1 MNAAVIELDEEDAKL
16 VTLARGARGRIGA
29 DEGAAIRD
37 EMGRTYAGA
46 TVATESLALSALQ
59 LAVASAIAA
68 GARGAEAAVVVLDA
82 PHATTPSGKAEQ
94 VSGTDA
100 LRELGGPG
108 LPIYLCQP
116 DGAVL
121 SVVRT

>member
-1 MNAAVIELDEEDAKL
+1 MNATGIELDQEDAKL

-29 DEGAAIRD
+29 AEGAALRD

-82 PHATTPSGKAEQ
+82 PHATTPSGTAEQ

>member
-1 MNAAVIELDEEDAKL
+1 VSVDGVELDQEDAKL
-16 VTLARGARGRIGA
+16 VTLARGARARIGA
-29 DEGAAIRD
+29 AEGAAIRD

-46 TVATESLALSALQ
+46 TVTTESLALAALQ

-82 PHATTPSGKAEQ
+82 RDATTPSSAAEQ
-94 VSGTDA
+94 VSGIDA

-108 LPIYLCQP
+108 IPIYLCQP
-116 DGAVL
+116 DGAVT

>member
-1 MNAAVIELDEEDAKL
+1 MNATGIELDQEDAKL

-29 DEGAAIRD
+29 AEGAAIRD

-46 TVATESLALSALQ
+46 TVATEHLALSALQ

-68 GARGAEAAVVVLDA
+68 GARGAEAAVIVLET
-82 PHATTPSGKAEQ
+82 PHDSTPSGASEL
-94 VSGTDA
+94 VSGIDA

-108 LPIYLCQP
+108 IPVYLCRP
-116 DGAVL
+116 DGTVA

>member
-1 MNAAVIELDEEDAKL
+1 MNATGIELDQEDAKL

-29 DEGAAIRD
+29 AEGAAIRD

-46 TVATESLALSALQ
+46 TVATEHLALSALQ

-68 GARGAEAAVVVLDA
+68 GARGAEAAVIVLEPPHDA
-82 PHATTPSGKAEQ
+82 TPSGASER
-94 VSGTDA
+94 VSGIDA

-108 LPIYLCQP
+108 IPIYLCQP
-116 DGAVL
+116 DGAVT